1 MTGMISPRCYS
12 FLLTLMAPF
21 ISTEHPRRTFS
32 CQDKLPRLPI
42 PPLEDTCRR
51 YLKALEALQDEKEH
65 ELTTAAVKEFL
76 EKDGP
81 EIQKRLRDWA
91 KDKDG
96 YASLIWNNRLKLIDA
111 VILRSSGISNS
122 SLLDDCLCCIIGMSH
137 TYRIAIQSF
146 WP

>member
-1 MTGMISPRCYS
+1 MITPRCHS

-32 CQDKLPRLPI
+32 CQGKLPRLPI

-91 KDKDG
+91 KDKDR
-96 YASLIWNNRLKLIDA
+96 YDASLILNNRLKLIDT
-111 VILRSSGISNS
+111 VILKSSGTTNS
-122 SLLDDCLCCIIGMSH
+122 SLLDDCLCICCTIGMSH
-137 TYRIAIQSF
+137 TYRIVIQSF

>member
-1 MTGMISPRCYS
+1 MISPRCNS

-32 CQDKLPRLPI
+32 CQDKLPKLPI

-65 ELTTAAVKEFL
+65 ELTTAVVKEFL
-76 EKDGP
+76 EEDGP

-91 KDKDG
+91 KGKDR
-96 YASLIWNNRLKLIDA
+96 YDASLILGNRLKLIDA
-111 VILRSSGISNS
+111 VILKSSGITNS
-122 SLLDDCLCCIIGMSH
+122 TLLDDCLRCTIGMSH

>member
-1 MTGMISPRCYS
+1 MITPRCHS

-91 KDKDG
+91 KDKDR
-96 YASLIWNNRLKLIDA
+96 YDASLILNNRLKLIDA
-111 VILRSSGISNS
+111 VILKSSGTTNS
-122 SLLDDCLCCIIGMSH
+122 YLLDDCLCCTVGMSH
-137 TYRIAIQSF
+137 TYRIAIQLF

>member
-1 MTGMISPRCYS
+1 MITPRCYS
-12 FLLTLMAPF
+12 FLLTLMTPF

-91 KDKDG
+91 KDKDR
-96 YASLIWNNRLKLIDA
+96 YDASLILNNPLKLIDA
-111 VILRSSGISNS
+111 VILKSSGTTNS
-122 SLLDDCLCCIIGMSH
+122 SLLNDCLRSTIGMSH
-137 TYRIAIQSF
+137 TYHIAIQSF

>member
-1 MTGMISPRCYS
+1 MITPRCYS

-91 KDKDG
+91 KDKDR
-96 YASLIWNNRLKLIDA
+96 YDASLILNNRLKLIDA
-111 VILRSSGISNS
+111 VILKSSGTTNF
-122 SLLDDCLCCIIGMSH
+122 SLLDDCLCCTIGMSR